1 VSVEIAGVG
10 IRRLRVTA
18 LPPEVTEQI
27 RNTLSK
33 YADVKR
39 ITEKYDSKYTDFVSK
54 LEYVW

>member
-1 VSVEIAGVG
+1 VEIAGVG

-39 ITEKYDSKYTDFVSK
+39 LPKKYDSKYTDFVSK
-54 LEYVW
+54 LEYDW